1 MLRLMKELG
10 DPAQS
15 AMRLRHW
22 LILNTRVL
30 AWTALAVG
38 GALFIG
44 IFLKQ

>member
-1 MLRLMKELG
+1 MLRLIKEFG

-22 LILNTRVL
+22 LILNARVL
-30 AWTALAVG
+30 AWSALAVG

-44 IFLKQ
+44 VFLKQ